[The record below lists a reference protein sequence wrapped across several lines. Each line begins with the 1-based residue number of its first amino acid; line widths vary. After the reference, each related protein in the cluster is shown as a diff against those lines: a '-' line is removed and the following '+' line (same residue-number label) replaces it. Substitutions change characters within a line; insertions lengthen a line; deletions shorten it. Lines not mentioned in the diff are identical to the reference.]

1 MPSGLKALASIKTPV
16 MKKHYFLDFA
26 SVADAKKVLS
36 HFKDSPMPQWIDPRS
51 NTPQEIYIRFERSM
65 DEIIAG
71 RFRSHFYKVI
81 GQHLAQD
88 DFMNGKTLKMRV
100 MNSVLLADV
109 EGDPYELIAMPLDK
123 NTKKCKV
130 SPFFENFLLLG
141 INQNVAEELVARA
154 TKSALEA
161 AQ

>member
-1 MPSGLKALASIKTPV
+1 
-16 MKKHYFLDFA
+16 
-26 SVADAKKVLS
+26 
-36 HFKDSPMPQWIDPRS
+36 
-51 NTPQEIYIRFERSM
+51 
-65 DEIIAG
+65 
-71 RFRSHFYKVI
+71 
-81 GQHLAQD
+81 
-88 DFMNGKTLKMRV
+88 MNGKTLKMRV

-123 NTKKCKV
+123 NTVKCKV